1 VKKINWGLI
10 AVLFAFFLAFSC
22 GAAKVIEA
30 QEKAQ
35 TNPQLQV
42 FVDTAGIV
50 AISPPELPA
59 THTSYLTW
67 VFAKAGPGA
76 YPSSGILVAFDC
88 TGHKVRRI
96 SHVVYKMNDT
106 NTGVTGDIVDD
117 DSGWVEMTDPRL
129 MTIVCSIG
137 KAHSAQRQPWRPTPT
152 DTTKTPKPK
161 SPYSEV

>member
-10 AVLFAFFLAFSC
+10 AVLFAFFFAFSC

-30 QEKAQ
+30 QAKAQ
-35 TNPQLQV
+35 TNPHLQV

-67 VFAKAGPGA
+67 VFAKAGPGS

-88 TGHKVRRI
+88 TGQKVRRI

-117 DSGWVEMTDPRL
+117 DSGWVAMTDPRL

-137 KAHSAQRQPWRPTPT
+137 KAHSAQRQPWKPTPT